1 MALASTATARRSP
14 RTAIFC
20 GAPQPL
26 STVDFDPQPWSVRF
40 LPLQDTPPP
49 AVRRTKSNGCGSKVH
64 TAAIPNE
71 AGVRLCGSYAELT
84 GAVVALDDKYVPQV
98 LKPILKSRR
107 EGCGCL
113 RSPVG
118 CAVCGNP
125 LGTLIVHCTIHT
137 HLESSSTA
145 YEFAP
150 SAVSPSIS
158 AESPPGTAALQTHG
172 DIRPP
177 DSGVFRT
184 AGLARVGQ
192 ASRPRRPF
200 RPVIEDDEEDEAVLV
215 DAAELCVLSRSR
227 QSEHAC
233 AMSLNPGVTVLLGG
247 STYPLLAAGAFDM
260 DYDWSLTGLDFLWVG
275 PTARSPAIQA
285 AGQYLPIYPR
295 E

>member
-26 STVDFDPQPWSVRF
+26 STADFDPQPWSVRF

-71 AGVRLCGSYAELT
+71 AGSVWCGSYAELT
-84 GAVVALDDKYVPQV
+84 GAVVALDDKYVPEV

-118 CAVCGNP
+118 CAVCGNT

-137 HLESSSTA
+137 PLESSSTA
-145 YEFAP
+145 YEFET
-150 SAVSPSIS
+150 SAR
-158 AESPPGTAALQTHG
+158 TAALQTHG

-177 DSGVFRT
+177 DSGAT
-184 AGLARVGQ
+184 
-192 ASRPRRPF
+192 RPRRPF
-200 RPVIEDDEEDEAVLV
+200 RPVIEDVEEDEAVLV
-215 DAAELCVLSRSR
+215 DATEPPRVSRTPHDPTALPHNLTLDELIAHQTGRTRLRHEPEPWGDNVI
-227 QSEHAC
+227 
-233 AMSLNPGVTVLLGG
+233 GG
-247 STYPLLAAGAFDM
+247 IDVSSAAAGAFDM

-285 AGQYLPIYPR
+285 AGQHLPIYPR